1 MCKSLLMI
9 SDDCRSLQGMKVQSR
24 LRLCSWSPAK
34 CSAADFHAW
43 VNASTHCGTRSDSET
58 VLLCCCLFVL
68 LCCNHNTGT
77 ETNLVTLL
85 WFLVSNS
92 AKDAGTSLAQWK
104 YVTGCHCKVF
114 FSAVTLLVGQ
124 WEQYLACNKPLLVLK
139 PGQSL
144 CLWLGNWT
152 LLTHDLC
159 KILWIPY
166 TRHVANT
173 KSGRLPAVLQFPT
186 LLKRDGS
193 APKQDHYRVIVM
205 SLRPSSCWSRPCGR
219 PHTTGCGGLI
229 LMYSQ
234 STSGST
240 QPGERP
246 VTACSGDI
254 SSTWQHSFMGKP
266 LEKKNKPC
274 FSNPIDL
281 PLEYLEENG
290 NLGWWKKQTLD
301 VLVVNIV

>member
-43 VNASTHCGTRSDSET
+43 VNASTHCGTRSDSDT
-58 VLLCCCLFVL
+58 MLLCCCLFVL

-152 LLTHDLC
+152 LLTHGLC

-173 KSGRLPAVLQFPT
+173 KSGRLLAVLQFPT

-193 APKQDHYRVIVM
+193 APKQDDYRVIVM
-205 SLRPSSCWSRPCGR
+205 SLRPSSCWTLWTPSYHWLWGID
-219 PHTTGCGGLI
+219 TDV
-229 LMYSQ
+229 Q
-234 STSGST
+234 S
-240 QPGERP
+240 
-246 VTACSGDI
+246 
-254 SSTWQHSFMGKP
+254 
-266 LEKKNKPC
+266 
-274 FSNPIDL
+274 
-281 PLEYLEENG
+281 
-290 NLGWWKKQTLD
+290 
-301 VLVVNIV
+301 VNIRIHSAWRKTSDCMLWWHIVDMATLFHGEAIGKEK